1 MGCGI
6 LATYP
11 QIAAI
16 AGVQGLLVYGLSSSL
31 PILLFGFFGPIIRK
45 RCPEGFVLT
54 EWARQRYGVVTGLY
68 LSFFTIATMFL
79 YMVGELSSLQMA
91 ITTLTGM
98 DALPVMIVE
107 CVVTTIYTSWG
118 GFHTSFV
125 TDNIQGAMVFILLI
139 VCSIAMGV
147 NIDVDRSVVRES
159 PLLHSSLLGWQLVYI
174 LPVAIATN
182 DFFLSGFW
190 LRTFASKTNKD
201 LFIGTSIGTV
211 VILIFLVVTGVT
223 GLIATWTGLLDDG
236 TDSSYAFFIVLLQ
249 LPNWV
254 VGFVLVFIMLL
265 SAAVFDSLQ
274 SAMVSSIS
282 NDVFRNQLRPIWA
295 RLIVVLVMIPTIV
308 VALRAPNVLQIFL
321 ISDLISAAVV
331 PSLMLGLWQRL
342 YFISGVEVI
351 VSGLG
356 GILTVFIFGTIY
368 LGSALEG
375 AKLIILENGL
385 YVDDW
390 SAFGAFVA
398 APFGGLIFGAITLVI
413 RLSVLKIYSMVTGAP
428 FTALDKPVEAVSPF
442 AHVDGPRD
450 IEDSDRE
457 SENVERVEVKT
468 DDWRSSKLGSLFF
481 LQEPSTKTPL

>member
-11 QIAAI
+11 EISAV

-31 PILLFGFFGPIIRK
+31 PILLFAFFGPIIRK

-91 ITTLTGM
+91 ITSLTGM

-107 CVVTTIYTSWG
+107 CIVTTIYTSWG
-118 GFHTSFV
+118 GFHTSFI
-125 TDNIQGAMVFILLI
+125 TDNIQGAMAFVLLI
-139 VCSIAMGV
+139 VCSISMGV
-147 NIDVDRSVVRES
+147 NIHVDRSVVRDS
-159 PLLHSSLLGWQLVYI
+159 PLLKPTLLGWQLIYI

-211 VILIFLVVTGVT
+211 LIFIFLVVTGVT
-223 GLIATWTGLLDDG
+223 GLIATWTGLIKDE
-236 TDSSYAFFIVLLQ
+236 SEAAYSFFLVLLE

-254 VGFVLVFIMLL
+254 VGFVLVFIVLL

-282 NDVFRNQLRPIWA
+282 NDVFRNQLRPFWV
-295 RLIVVLVMIPTIV
+295 RFIVVLVMIPSIV

-331 PSLMLGLWQRL
+331 PSLMLGLWQRM
-342 YFISGVEVI
+342 YFITGYEVI
-351 VSGLG
+351 ASGLG

-390 SAFGAFVA
+390 SAFGAFVS
-398 APFGGLIFGAITLVI
+398 APVGGLIFGAIMLFF
-413 RLSVLKIYSMVTGAP
+413 RLAVLKIYSLSTGTP

-442 AHVDGPRD
+442 ANVDGPRD
-450 IEDSDRE
+450 IGGSDNDSTGAQTII
-457 SENVERVEVKT
+457 VK
-468 DDWRSSKLGSLFF
+468 DNDWKSSKVGSYFF
-481 LQEPSTKTPL
+481 QREVTNQPL